1 MVVIGGPGPGGSKF
15 NGGSRGMGRGEGR
28 RRYIEIDGNGAGNQ
42 IHGIQ
47 ISNLN
52 KVKVLIIVF
61 LWPLFCYWESTTQ
74 L

>member
-1 MVVIGGPGPGGSKF
+1 MVEIGGPGPGRSKV
-15 NGGSRGMGRGEGR
+15 NGGSRVMVRGDET
-28 RRYIEIDGNGAGNQ
+28 RRYRDIDVNGSGNQ

-52 KVKVLIIVF
+52 RIKGLSLVF
-61 LWPLFCYWESTTQ
+61 LWPLFWYWKSTTQ